1 MFLNISLSDMP
12 LFLIH
17 LKIFKILILDR
28 SISTDRLSGIDLI
41 KFSINPPPVICA
53 AECI

>member
-1 MFLNISLSDMP
+1 MFLTFPCQYATFFNP
-12 LFLIH
+12 F
-17 LKIFKILILDR
+17 KFFKILILDR